1 MSLVDEKTAM
11 FSFAGLTFDWSVIIS
26 TTVAMV
32 IVFVLAVWM
41 SRRLELKPKGKQNVL
56 EWIIDFTNGI
66 VDQQAPNSTGRGMKF
81 YIFSL
86 FMFIFVANQLGVAF
100 NVNVGGV
107 TYLRSA
113 TANPLVTMTLAMFSI
128 GIAHYLG
135 VQKLGFKNYFKTVYL
150 KPMPFLLPINIIEQ
164 FTSFLTLG
172 LRLFGNIFAGEM
184 VLSLIWQLAVS
195 HGIATMVPAFA
206 LMLAWQAFSLFIG
219 AIQAFVFTT
228 LTMVYVSEKT
238 EVEE

>member
-1 MSLVDEKTAM
+1 MGEKTAT
-11 FSFAGLTFDWSVIIS
+11 FSFAGLTFDWSMIIS
-26 TTVAMV
+26 TLVAMT

-41 SRRLELKPKGKQNVL
+41 SRRLQLKPKGKQNVL

-66 VDQQAPNSTGRGMKF
+66 VDQQLPNATGRGLKF
-81 YIFSL
+81 YAFSL
-86 FMFIFVANQLGVAF
+86 FMFIFVANQLGLAF
-100 NVNVGGV
+100 SVSVGGI

-113 TANPLVTMTLAMFSI
+113 TANPVVTMTLALISI
-128 GIAHYLG
+128 GLAHFLG
-135 VQKLGFKNYFKTVYL
+135 VQKLGFKNYFKSVYL
-150 KPMPFLLPINIIEQ
+150 KPFAVLLPLNLIEQ

-184 VLSLIWQLAVS
+184 VLTLLWQLATS
-195 HGIATMVPAFA
+195 HGIVTMVPAFV
-206 LMLAWQAFSLFIG
+206 LTLAWQAFSLFIG

-228 LTMVYVSEKT
+228 LTMVYVAEKT